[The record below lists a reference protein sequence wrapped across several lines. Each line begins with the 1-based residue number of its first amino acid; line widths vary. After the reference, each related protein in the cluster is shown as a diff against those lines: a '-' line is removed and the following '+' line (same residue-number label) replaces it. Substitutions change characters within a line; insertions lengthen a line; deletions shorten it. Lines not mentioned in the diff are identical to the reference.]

1 MIKNI
6 TISNYKLFESFSLT
20 DLPQILLIGGKN
32 HSGKSSLLEAFF
44 LPLDC
49 SNPAMFLRH
58 FKWRGLNNISN
69 DMEDLFS
76 PAYHQLNFNKDII
89 IEYTLNLSK
98 KRIAYKI
105 RPSRNPT
112 FNLDDGSSIDI
123 EQSSVNISREMEISF
138 WPKID
143 KQPLKVLLKFTSRGS
158 QGTLDLQD
166 LTRGELLKY
175 NEGVQAAFLDTRINS
190 SFDNARRYDKLNKFK
205 NTEGILNALKILEP
219 NLKSLSTIQIGNQPT
234 IHGDIGFK
242 KQLPLSLMGQG
253 IMRLLTILLVIS
265 EVKNGIALIDE
276 LENGFHH
283 SVLADIWKVISNYA
297 QANNT
302 QIIAT
307 THSRELVSGAIQ
319 GIPSNLRD
327 KFKYMRIDRNKNNFK
342 PKVYDFKT
350 LKVALET
357 DLEIR

>member
-1 MIKNI
+1 
-6 TISNYKLFESFSLT
+6 
-20 DLPQILLIGGKN
+20 
-32 HSGKSSLLEAFF
+32 
-44 LPLDC
+44 
-49 SNPAMFLRH
+49 
-58 FKWRGLNNISN
+58 
-69 DMEDLFS
+69 
-76 PAYHQLNFNKDII
+76 
-89 IEYTLNLSK
+89 
-98 KRIAYKI
+98 
-105 RPSRNPT
+105 
-112 FNLDDGSSIDI
+112 
-123 EQSSVNISREMEISF
+123 
-138 WPKID
+138 
-143 KQPLKVLLKFTSRGS
+143 
-158 QGTLDLQD
+158 
-166 LTRGELLKY
+166 
-175 NEGVQAAFLDTRINS
+175 
-190 SFDNARRYDKLNKFK
+190 
-205 NTEGILNALKILEP
+205 
-219 NLKSLSTIQIGNQPT
+219 
-234 IHGDIGFK
+234 
-242 KQLPLSLMGQG
+242 MGQG

-297 QANNT
+297 KANNT